1 MKNLVALAPV
11 LGAILRPAGMLRTTR
26 DDCVGLS
33 MAQLGWLGMVKC
45 GYGRLGMLRYDILV
59 RIT

>member
-1 MKNLVALAPV
+1 
-11 LGAILRPAGMLRTTR
+11 MLRTTR